1 MHDDFVIVH
10 RTHDSIQADMLGEI
24 LRDGGIAARVIGTRS
39 AAAIGVGQNIVQ
51 VYIEVPQAQAGQA
64 TDFLEAFFSGDAM
77 DGLAEALGFAPDE
90 DEDDGGARV
99 GGGARE
105 PGDGEGQDHGGRDG
119 DDPVRERE
127 LRPLL
132 AAGSAFLT
140 FGAGHLYARR
150 PLTAAALAA
159 GQLVAMVL
167 LFGGRS
173 WNDWTVGV
181 TLLGGLLACDLV
193 GAPLAV
199 RTYRRGFRRRAA
211 WQAAVGATYV
221 AATVGLALVVGP
233 RLARPDAH
241 AGHLHQD
248 GFQPAQ
254 PGRLEQSFQH
264 TPSFPPLTSQH
275 PANPFAHQ

>member
-1 MHDDFVIVH
+1 MHEHFVIVH
-10 RTHDSIQADMLGEI
+10 RTHDSIQADMLGEL

-51 VYIEVPQAQAGQA
+51 VYIEVPQHQAGQA

-77 DGLAEALGFAPDE
+77 AALAEELGFEPGE
-90 DEDDGGARV
+90 DEAEGTASEREGDDGSD
-99 GGGARE
+99 
-105 PGDGEGQDHGGRDG
+105 GDGR
-119 DDPVRERE
+119 VRERE

-159 GQLVAMVL
+159 GQVVAMVL

-181 TLLGGLLACDLV
+181 TLMGGLLACDVV

-199 RTYRRGFRRRAA
+199 RTHRRGLRRGAA

-233 RLARPDAH
+233 RLAKPDGH
-241 AGHLHQD
+241 AAGMHHRGL
-248 GFQPAQ
+248 QPEQ
-254 PGRLEQSFQH
+254 PGRLERPFQRD
-264 TPSFPPLTSQH
+264 PSFPPLTSQH